1 MNVYDPS
8 PADFP
13 MAIAPR
19 TELRAAHPD
28 FADELFALTS
38 CNADRLARWL
48 PWVRATR
55 TADDTRAFLSFA
67 RQQFAEGKQVHC
79 VIFVDGR
86 AAGVVGINKIDRI
99 DLRCEFGY
107 WIAEEFAGR
116 GIVTEAVRAFT
127 DFAFT
132 RLALHRCEVHCAEPN
147 TRSAR
152 VAERAGYVLDALLKE
167 AIRVYEPEEFV
178 NRRIYRLLRGEW
190 EQLRGRSHAGA
201 PG

>member
-1 MNVYDPS
+1 MNVHDPS

-13 MAIAPR
+13 MAFAPQA
-19 TELRAAHPD
+19 ELRAAHPD
-28 FADELFALTS
+28 LADELFALTS
-38 CNADRLARWL
+38 RNADRLARWL

-67 RQQFAEGKQVHC
+67 RQQFTEGKQVHC
-79 VIFVDGR
+79 VIFVGGR

-116 GIVTEAVRAFT
+116 GIVTEAVRALT

-152 VAERAGYVLDALLKE
+152 VAERAGYEFDALLKG
-167 AIRVYEPEEFV
+167 AIRIYEPEQFV
-178 NRRIYRLLRGEW
+178 DRKIYRMLRSEW
-190 EQLRGRSHAGA
+190 ESRRERSRAGA